1 MKRIIPFKLLILGLL
16 AACVTVNVYF
26 PAAAAEQAADRIIV
40 TVTSQPG
47 GAKSNNE
54 TNETA
59 PKKTPPNSRLTPRTD
74 GLMRDGTGTDRLAST
89 DLAPANLVH
98 TVLVPVAPAR
108 ANVTPA
114 ALAHAALAHANLAHA
129 NLVHT
134 VLVPA
139 APARANVTPVALA
152 PANLAPAALAV
163 DGSGRP
169 GLAAHSPAT
178 DRPVLLAAAGA
189 LLNLLIP
196 AAEAQASPNL
206 DVSDPQIRAVT
217 ASMQQRFGDLKKYFD
232 TGVIGLTAD
241 GQVTIRDQNAVPL
254 AERAVVARLVAE
266 DNRDRAT
273 LYAEL
278 ARANKHP
285 EWESDIRRTFA
296 RRWVERGAQSGWYYQ
311 DASGKWLQK

>member
-26 PAAAAEQAADRIIV
+26 PAAAAEQAADRIID

-59 PKKTPPNSRLTPRTD
+59 PKKTPPNSRLTPRKD
-74 GLMRDGTGTDRLAST
+74 GLMRDGTGSDRLAST

-98 TVLVPVAPAR
+98 TVLAPAALAR

-114 ALAHAALAHANLAHA
+114 A
-129 NLVHT
+129 
-134 VLVPA
+134 
-139 APARANVTPVALA
+139 
-152 PANLAPAALAV
+152 
-163 DGSGRP
+163 
-169 GLAAHSPAT
+169 PAT

-232 TGVIGLTAD
+232 AGVIGLTAD